1 MRERGADS
9 FAVLIVDAVR
19 GKSAAHALERELIRL
34 HKPNLNSD
42 VRGC

>member
-1 MRERGADS
+1 
-9 FAVLIVDAVR
+9 VVR
-19 GKSAAHALERELIRL
+19 GKSVAHALERELIRE